1 MPQLLKFVDSINLAG
16 IVHLRIYAHN
26 RSNVDNGAEA
36 EALPYIRAGE
46 NRTEPPGVHHE
57 VHFFHTKLGDQG
69 IDDSVCRGQK
79 IDNHP
84 GNNDGGDKVR
94 EIRNGLGKSLEGSI
108 LNLNDTDSEQNG
120 DGESE

>member
-16 IVHLRIYAHN
+16 IVHLRVYAHN
-26 RSNVDNGAEA
+26 CGNVDNGAEA

-46 NRTEPPGVHHE
+46 DGTEPSGVHHE

-69 IDDSVCRGQK
+69 VDDSVCRGQK
-79 IDNHP
+79 IDNHAC
-84 GNNDGGDKVR
+84 NNDGGDKVR
-94 EIRNGLGKSLEGSI
+94 KIRYGLGKSLEGSI
-108 LNLNDTDSEQNG
+108 LDLNDTDSEQDG